1 MKFHVNSFHIQV
13 LLDCVLGRL
22 FTPKSFESDYALI
35 EKFDGDTPLKV
46 PDAVQKDQL
55 VAWVEAIKNQQVF
68 IVLFEEL
75 SKNKDISAAFLARTS
90 EQRRESAAPQGH
102 QYAQTH
108 LGQHQ
113 GAPLPI
119 LRKGDQPGHAA
130 AQRHQK
136 RSRGCA
142 RRLQS

>member
-68 IVLFEEL
+68 IVWLEEL
-75 SKNKDISAAFLARTS
+75 STN
-90 EQRRESAAPQGH
+90 Q
-102 QYAQTH
+102 
-108 LGQHQ
+108 
-113 GAPLPI
+113 
-119 LRKGDQPGHAA
+119 
-130 AQRHQK
+130 
-136 RSRGCA
+136 
-142 RRLQS
+142 

>member
-55 VAWVEAIKNQQVF
+55 VAWVEAIKNQQVCS
-68 IVLFEEL
+68 LFCL
-75 SKNKDISAAFLARTS
+75 KNCPKTDISAAFLARTS
-90 EQRRESAAPQGH
+90 EQRRESAAH
-102 QYAQTH
+102 Q
-108 LGQHQ
+108 
-113 GAPLPI
+113 
-119 LRKGDQPGHAA
+119 
-130 AQRHQK
+130 QR
-136 RSRGCA
+136 
-142 RRLQS
+142 